1 MEIGRKIRTLRN
13 AKGITQEK
21 LAQELNVTP
30 QAVSRWENGQA
41 LPDIALLPNL
51 SVYFGVRIDDF
62 FELSD
67 EKRFER
73 IDNMVV
79 KEDFLSRGDFDDAE
93 RFYKDRIAADP
104 QDARSLRGLAGLY
117 NHRADGYHRKAEALA
132 KRSLE
137 AEPECKSGHS
147 ILSHA
152 ANGACWDWCC
162 TNHRELIEYYYD
174 FVEKNPGYARG
185 YLWLLDNLIADGR
198 LSEAMAVLPRM
209 KQASDDFR
217 VKLYEGHIL
226 MRRGEREK
234 AEAAW
239 KKMLENDAE
248 NWMAHSSFADA
259 MVKAERY
266 DEAVEAFK
274 RAAELEKA
282 PRYIDNWDSIG
293 QICEIQGKWEEA
305 AQAYEQVLAIYKEDW
320 QSTEGYYVDLY
331 RQKVLAC
338 RAKA

>member
-1 MEIGRKIRTLRN
+1 MKSCFFIGHREADERLLPRLELVVDRLIREEGVRYFYVGGYGGFDRV
-13 AKGITQEK
+13 A
-21 LAQELNVTP
+21 AA
-30 QAVSRWENGQA
+30 AVRRMKQKY
-41 LPDIALLPNL
+41 PDITLML
-51 SVYFGVRIDDF
+51 
-62 FELSD
+62 
-67 EKRFER
+67 
-73 IDNMVV
+73 
-79 KEDFLSRGDFDDAE
+79 
-93 RFYKDRIAADP
+93 
-104 QDARSLRGLAGLY
+104 
-117 NHRADGYHRKAEALA
+117 
-132 KRSLE
+132 
-137 AEPECKSGHS
+137 
-147 ILSHA
+147 
-152 ANGACWDWCC
+152 
-162 TNHRELIEYYYD
+162 
-174 FVEKNPGYARG
+174 
-185 YLWLLDNLIADGR
+185 
-198 LSEAMAVLPRM
+198 VLPRM

-226 MRRGEREK
+226 MRKGEKEK

-274 RAAELEKA
+274 RAIELEKA

-293 QICEIQGKWEEA
+293 QICEIQRKWEEA
-305 AQAYEQVLAIYKEDW
+305 AQAYEQVLVIYKEDW